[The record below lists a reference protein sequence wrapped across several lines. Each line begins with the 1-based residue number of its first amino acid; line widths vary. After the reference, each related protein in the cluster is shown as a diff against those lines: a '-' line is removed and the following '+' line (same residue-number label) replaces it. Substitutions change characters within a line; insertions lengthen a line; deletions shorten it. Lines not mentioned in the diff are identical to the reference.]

1 MSADAPAPAKWPAY
15 EQWLSGGRRV
25 ALPRLGY
32 DVFLRSDGP
41 EDGLPLTLLHGFP
54 SSSHDWA
61 AVLPA
66 LAATHRVLCLDFL
79 GYGDSDKPHGHPY
92 SLLEQADLVL
102 EVWETLGVPADGALV
117 VHDYAVSVAQELLA
131 RGLTPRRLAWLN
143 GGLYPDL
150 HRLTQGQQALMGP
163 DGAAISEQLTPEL
176 LAAGVR
182 GVLARELPDAV
193 LGDLAA
199 AAARR
204 EGLRNAHLLI
214 GYVHERRQNEQRWVA
229 ALESVPVPYAF
240 VWGMRDPVSG
250 AHMLERIRARM
261 PHAAYTILEDVGHYP
276 QMEAPELVAPALV
289 DFLEP

>member
-1 MSADAPAPAKWPAY
+1 VSGAPPAAEWPSY
-15 EQWLSGGRRV
+15 EQWLSGGRRI

-32 DVFLRSDGP
+32 EVFLRSDGP
-41 EDGLPLTLLHGFP
+41 EDGPPLTLLHGFP

-79 GYGDSDKPHGHPY
+79 GYGDSDKPHEHRY
-92 SLLEQADLVL
+92 SLLEQADLVQ
-102 EVWETLGVPADGALV
+102 EVWETLGFPADGALV

-150 HRLTQGQQALMGP
+150 HRLTQGQQALIGP
-163 DGAAISEQLTPEL
+163 AGAAISEQLTPEL

-182 GVLARELPDAV
+182 GVLAREVPEAV
-193 LGDLAA
+193 LEDLAA
-199 AAARR
+199 GAARR

-214 GYVHERRQNEQRWVA
+214 DYVRERREHEARWA
-229 ALESVPVPYAF
+229 GALESCPVPYAF

-250 AHMLERIRARM
+250 AHMLERVRARM
-261 PHAAYTILEDVGHYP
+261 PQADYTILGDVGHYP
-276 QMEAPELVAPALV
+276 QMEAPDLVAPVLV

>member
-1 MSADAPAPAKWPAY
+1 MSGASAAAEWPSY
-15 EQWLSGGRRV
+15 EQWLSGGRRI

-32 DVFLRSDGP
+32 EVFLRSDGP
-41 EDGLPLTLLHGFP
+41 EDGPPLTLLHGFP

-79 GYGDSDKPHGHPY
+79 GYGDSDKPHEHRY
-92 SLLEQADLVL
+92 SLLEQADLVQ
-102 EVWETLGVPADGALV
+102 EVWETLGFPADGALV

-131 RGLTPRRLAWLN
+131 RGLTPRRLVWLN

-150 HRLTQGQQALMGP
+150 HRLTQGQQALIGP

-182 GVLARELPDAV
+182 GVLARELPEAV

-214 GYVHERRQNEQRWVA
+214 GYVRERREHEARWVG
-229 ALESVPVPYAF
+229 ALESCPVPYAF

-250 AHMLERIRARM
+250 AHMLERVRARM
-261 PHAAYTILEDVGHYP
+261 PHADYTILEDVGHYP
-276 QMEAPELVAPALV
+276 QMEAPDLVAPVLV